1 MMIITPIC
9 PHALNRRSIV
19 LSADDV
25 IEIEVTECADDCCG
39 IVFDGE
45 EEVDL
50 LVGDRILLKEA
61 DAVAKFVKR
70 QGGSFLDNL
79 RKKMKGI

>member
-1 MMIITPIC
+1 M
-9 PHALNRRSIV
+9 AK
-19 LSADDV
+19 DDV

-50 LVGDRILLKEA
+50 LVGDRILLHMFPVKLECTI
-61 DAVAKFVKR
+61 FVSCLEIK
-70 QGGSFLDNL
+70 
-79 RKKMKGI
+79 